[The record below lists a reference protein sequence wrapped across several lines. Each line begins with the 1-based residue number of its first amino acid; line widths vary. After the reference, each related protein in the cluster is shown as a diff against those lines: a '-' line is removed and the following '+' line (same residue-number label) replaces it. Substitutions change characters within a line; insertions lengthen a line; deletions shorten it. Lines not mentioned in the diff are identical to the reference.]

1 VIVHNL
7 SWYDSY
13 FFIKKLKG
21 KCEDKNE
28 KIKCIPKYEDNYITF
43 SREVVVDSLV
53 KDGKNVLVKR
63 DLRFIDSFRFMASS
77 FDTLSKNLGSDQC
90 MNMNKYYKGE
100 QFELLRKKWVYPY
113 EWTDIERL
121 SDGEL
126 PPKEA
131 FYSKLN
137 ECVISDEA
145 YTHAQNVWNSFK
157 CKTF

>member
-1 VIVHNL
+1 MNYQIPKFFPVIFHNL
-7 SWYDSY
+7 SGYDSHL
-13 FFIKKLKG
+13 FIKKLKD

-28 KIKCIPKYEDNYITF
+28 KIKCVPQNEENYIAF

-100 QFELLRKKWVYPY
+100 QFELLRKKGV
-113 EWTDIERL
+113 
-121 SDGEL
+121 
-126 PPKEA
+126 
-131 FYSKLN
+131 
-137 ECVISDEA
+137 
-145 YTHAQNVWNSFK
+145 
-157 CKTF
+157 